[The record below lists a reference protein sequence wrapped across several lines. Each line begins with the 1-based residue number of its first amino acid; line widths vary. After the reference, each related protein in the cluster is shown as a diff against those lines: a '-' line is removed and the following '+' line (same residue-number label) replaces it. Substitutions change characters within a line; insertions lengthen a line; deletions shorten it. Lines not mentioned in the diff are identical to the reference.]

1 MSLTYSNRDEESI
14 FLPDDGEW
22 SSWSDWFCGCDDNV
36 RTRAR
41 TCEDSIPAS
50 GPQCEP
56 YNSKM
61 ETEEQPG
68 ICVRTGRMEGRNK
81 KQQGSQLALC
91 RAEISRTSRFMPNL
105 VRT

>member
-1 MSLTYSNRDEESI
+1 MLIKNI
-14 FLPDDGEW
+14 LPDDGEW

-56 YNSKM
+56 YNSKI
-61 ETEEQPG
+61 ETEQQDG
-68 ICVRTGRMEGRNK
+68 ICPRTVMEDEWDVGMEGRNK
-81 KQQGSQLALC
+81 KQNLAQKMYL
-91 RAEISRTSRFMPNL
+91 AI
-105 VRT
+105 